1 MKALVRRVSLRL
13 SVRQGEGEMEGAEQ
27 SSAEQRSAASHHMHV
42 VRSVRR
48 RGEMD
53 LVHAKTKCT
62 VITHRT
68 LLRCAHTLPFGA
80 NAALQRQ
87 AKGLSPRST
96 RY

>member
-1 MKALVRRVSLRL
+1 LRL
-13 SVRQGEGEMEGAEQ
+13 SVRQGKGEMQGAKQSRAEQ
-27 SSAEQRSAASHHMHV
+27 SRAASHHMHV

-62 VITHRT
+62 VITHTT
-68 LLRCAHTLPFGA
+68 LLRYVRAHTLPFGA